1 MKLTH
6 SQREKKKENSER
18 KKRRKRIKIG
28 TPPKKTIKSLNKYVC
43 ENGY

>member
-6 SQREKKKENSER
+6 SQREEKKENSER

-28 TPPKKTIKSLNKYVC
+28 PPQKQKIKIKNMEK
-43 ENGY
+43 NAI